1 VAQVANELKVSAAAP
16 VAHVSSDPKS
26 DQLKGSIEEE
36 KKKRNGLIDQMRRLR
51 NKLNYKQAEYAAI
64 SKLSDLNRAPKNL
77 GRLKRMKSDLEFKIA
92 TEATTLSAE
101 RELIK
106 KLNEINN
113 ELEDALKVYRARRK
127 VELVSKDI
135 EDIGKALEQYKTQV
149 LDVDKKLDALYSEL
163 RSITGWKRQA
173 TSEEHRPRRA
183 MKEEHFEVSLEDIA
197 TIKKT
202 KKEDKG
208 SG

>member
-16 VAHVSSDPKS
+16 VAPVSSDPKS
-26 DQLKGSIEEE
+26 DLLKGSIEEE

-64 SKLSDLNRAPKNL
+64 SKLSDLNRATKNL

-113 ELEDALKVYRARRK
+113 ELEDALKVYRAKRK

-149 LDVDKKLDALYSEL
+149 LDVDKKLDTLYSEL
-163 RSITGWKRQA
+163 RSITGWKR
-173 TSEEHRPRRA
+173 TTTEEHKPRRA